1 MQYFVIVVSEWGV
14 LVLVV
19 SAVVL
24 TVALGLVTCVVNH
37 YRSGAGGTAAVDPH
51 DAAQTPTTAP
61 VSSRYLTNPRLANF
75 PSKV

>member
-1 MQYFVIVVSEWGV
+1 MVLFVLVVSEWGV
-14 LVLVV
+14 LVLVL

-24 TVALGLVTCVVNH
+24 TVALGLVTCVLNH

-61 VSSRYLTNPRLANF
+61 VSTKFERLICF
-75 PSKV
+75 YY